1 MNTGRKVT
9 SELRV
14 AAESISRQFG
24 IKIDLSGPY
33 HEKFINAFAE
43 RSLTLSWRLSN
54 LVSVIMGCNVTGV
67 VASFPSN
74 AGDGSVLLAERDRVT
89 GKRYLHKITVNS
101 GTILFVDMLEMA
113 EKRD

>member
-9 SELRV
+9 SELRA

-24 IKIDLSGPY
+24 ITISLSDPY

-43 RSLTLSWRLSN
+43 RSLALSGRLSN
-54 LVSVIMGCNVTGV
+54 LVSVIVGCNVTGII
-67 VASFPSN
+67 AFFQSN
-74 AGDGSVLLAERDRVT
+74 SGDGSVLLAERDRIT

-101 GTILFVDMLEMA
+101 EMILFVDMLEMA